1 MAPFLSYRPSLL
13 VLTSAFPLRS
23 LVLVGQSPGLANVED
38 DLATDLRNDGL
49 VQYSFLLEH
58 VDGALAAPYL
68 LGQFGDSVGIF
79 DDFLRFFACGCI
91 LPAQFVQL
99 EEFFP
104 RHLPD
109 RLCQKLTE
117 CWFCFHINSIKVIN

>member
-23 LVLVGQSPGLANVED
+23 LVLVGQSPGLADIED
-38 DLATDLRNDGL
+38 YLAPDLRNDG
-49 VQYSFLLEH
+49 VIQDTFLLEH
-58 VDGALAAPYL
+58 VDGALAATYL

-79 DDFLRFFACGCI
+79 DDLLQFLACGRI
-91 LPAQFVQL
+91 LFAQFVQL

-109 RLCQKLTE
+109 RLCQ
-117 CWFCFHINSIKVIN
+117 

>member
-1 MAPFLSYRPSLL
+1 MAPFLSYRTPLQ
-13 VLTSAFPLRS
+13 VLTPDFSLRPLI
-23 LVLVGQSPGLANVED
+23 LVGQGSGLANVED
-38 DLATDLRNDGL
+38 DLATDLRNDGI

-104 RHLPD
+104 VI
-109 RLCQKLTE
+109 CQIGFARSWLSVG
-117 CWFCFHINSIKVIN
+117 FVSI

>member
-1 MAPFLSYRPSLL
+1 MAQFLSYRSPLL
-13 VLTSAFPLRS
+13 VLTPEFSLRPLI
-23 LVLVGQSPGLANVED
+23 LVGQGSGLANVED
-38 DLATDLRNDGL
+38 DLATDLRNDGI
-49 VQYSFLLEH
+49 VKYSFLLEH

-109 RLCQKLTE
+109 RLCQKLAE